1 MAGQCA
7 TVAQITAVDF
17 WECGQRSVVQ
27 GTPPRAG
34 KGCATGLAM
43 TCLALLQNS
52 CTEFSQVCGEVG
64 LVLR

>member
-34 KGCATGLAM
+34 KGCATGVSYD
-43 TCLALLQNS
+43 LLGFV
-52 CTEFSQVCGEVG
+52 TEFLYRIQSG
-64 LVLR
+64 LW